1 MLRVGLTGG
10 IGCGKSTV
18 AAMMRELGCHVLDA
32 DSLAK
37 QLYEPGGPAYERI
50 IGEFGREIL
59 DSSGRVD
66 RARLAQIVFA
76 DPARLARLNAILH
89 PLVIAR
95 QNDWLASLVKQ
106 DPGAIGVVEAA
117 LLIEAGGHENLDRV
131 AVVWCRR
138 EQQIERLM
146 RESRR
151 KMTRA
156 EAESRIRAQMPL
168 EEKLTYAL
176 DQIDNSGSIDETRG
190 LVRTLVAEW
199 KKLAA
204 R

>member
-1 MLRVGLTGG
+1 MLRIGLTGG
-10 IGCGKSTV
+10 IGCGKSIV
-18 AAMMRELGCHVLDA
+18 ASMMRELGCHVLDA

-37 QLYEPGGPAYERI
+37 QLYEPGGPAYDEI
-50 IGEFGREIL
+50 IREFGREIA
-59 DSSGRVD
+59 DSAGRVD

-76 DPARLARLNAILH
+76 DAARLAKLNAILH

-95 QNDWLASLVKQ
+95 QNDWLDSIEKQ
-106 DPGAIGVVEAA
+106 DPHAIGVVEAA

-131 AVVWCRR
+131 AVVWCRP
-138 EQQIERLM
+138 EQQIERLAH
-146 RESRR
+146 ESRR
-151 KMTRA
+151 NMSRA

-168 EEKLTYAL
+168 EEKLAYAT
-176 DQIDNSGSIDETRG
+176 DRIDNSGSIAETRERVKTM
-190 LVRTLVAEW
+190 LAEW